1 MYYNLSTDDKIVS
14 NNESLNVA
22 NIVIPKDI
30 IHKWQKFV
38 NLLAEFIQIP
48 AALIMKLNPP
58 YIEVFTSSKTNE
70 NPYKVG
76 EKEYFDKSGL
86 YCEHVIKTRNKLLV
100 SNAIKEEYWNK
111 NPDIKLGMISYLG
124 FPLFWP
130 DGEAFGTICV
140 LDLKENH
147 YNENQNSLLEEFKH
161 IIETHLSLLYEN
173 CKRDNIIKDYME
185 SEEMLRDNLRRL
197 EDIQHLGKIGYW
209 EFDVNNQQIIWSDQV
224 FRLYERNP
232 SQGPPSAEEEAA
244 YYTPDESKRLRDYAQ
259 RAFEDGEKFEYDFQA
274 NLPSGKVIL
283 LTALMRPIKD
293 RSGHIIKLAGIVQ
306 DITDRKLTELKLRE
320 SEERYQKAY
329 ERAIFYRDL
338 FTHDIS
344 NIFNNLNLSSEF
356 ISMAQNN
363 YDKLDDLDEVF
374 SVIQN
379 SVERGSLLISNVQ
392 KLSQLEDSEVKLQSM
407 DIIKELEESITFLR
421 NSFPNK
427 EFVLEINNPYNK
439 VLVIGNEFLLDI
451 FENLLINAAKHNN
464 NSVIEIVINISKIK
478 KQDKNFIKVE
488 IMDNGRGITSTNKKS
503 IFKKLYKKKSP
514 VKGMGIGLSLV
525 KKIVESFNG
534 KIKVEDRVQG
544 DYSKGSNFILLIPE
558 LV

>member
-1 MYYNLSTDDKIVS
+1 VYYTLSTDDKIVI
-14 NNESLNVA
+14 NNERLNVV

-30 IHKWQKFV
+30 IHKWQKFA

-478 KQDKNFIKVE
+478 KQNKNFIKVE

>member
-1 MYYNLSTDDKIVS
+1 MYYNLSTEDKIVS

-173 CKRDNIIKDYME
+173 CKRDNIIKDYIK
-185 SEEMLRDNLRRL
+185 SEEKLRVNLRRL
-197 EDIQHLGKIGYW
+197 EDIQRLGKIGYW
-209 EFDVNNQQIIWSDQV
+209 EFDVTNQQITWSDQV
-224 FRLYERNP
+224 FQLYERNP

-259 RAFEDGEKFEYDFQA
+259 RAFENGEKFEYDFQA

-503 IFKKLYKKKSP
+503 IFTKLYKKKSP

>member
-1 MYYNLSTDDKIVS
+1 MYYTLSTDDKIVI
-14 NNESLNVA
+14 NNERLNVV

-30 IHKWQKFV
+30 IHKWQKFA

-503 IFKKLYKKKSP
+503 IFTKLYKKKSP

>member
-1 MYYNLSTDDKIVS
+1 MYYTLSTDDKIVI
-14 NNESLNVA
+14 NNERLNVV

-30 IHKWQKFV
+30 IHKWQKFA

-439 VLVIGNEFLLDI
+439 VLV
-451 FENLLINAAKHNN
+451 
-464 NSVIEIVINISKIK
+464 
-478 KQDKNFIKVE
+478 
-488 IMDNGRGITSTNKKS
+488 
-503 IFKKLYKKKSP
+503 
-514 VKGMGIGLSLV
+514 
-525 KKIVESFNG
+525 
-534 KIKVEDRVQG
+534 
-544 DYSKGSNFILLIPE
+544 
-558 LV
+558 

>member
-1 MYYNLSTDDKIVS
+1 M
-14 NNESLNVA
+14 
-22 NIVIPKDI
+22 
-30 IHKWQKFV
+30 
-38 NLLAEFIQIP
+38 
-48 AALIMKLNPP
+48 
-58 YIEVFTSSKTNE
+58 
-70 NPYKVG
+70 
-76 EKEYFDKSGL
+76 
-86 YCEHVIKTRNKLLV
+86 
-100 SNAIKEEYWNK
+100 
-111 NPDIKLGMISYLG
+111 
-124 FPLFWP
+124 
-130 DGEAFGTICV
+130 
-140 LDLKENH
+140 
-147 YNENQNSLLEEFKH
+147 
-161 IIETHLSLLYEN
+161 LYEN
-173 CKRDNIIKDYME
+173 CKRDNLIKDYIK
-185 SEEMLRDNLRRL
+185 SEENLRVNLRRL
-197 EDIQHLGKIGYW
+197 EDIQRLGKIGYW

-224 FRLYERNP
+224 FQLYERNP
-232 SQGPPSAEEEAA
+232 SQGQPSAEEEAA
-244 YYTPDESKRLRDYAQ
+244 YYTPDENKRLRDYAQ
-259 RAFEDGEKFEYDFQA
+259 RAFENGEKFEYDFQA
-274 NLPSGKVIL
+274 NLPSGKIIL

-293 RSGHIIKLAGIVQ
+293 KSGHIVKLAGIVQ
-306 DITDRKLTELKLRE
+306 DITDRKLTKLKLRE

-363 YDKLDDLDEVF
+363 HDKLNDLDDVF

-379 SVERGSLLISNVQ
+379 SVERGSLLISNVK
-392 KLSQLEDSEVKLQSM
+392 KLSQLEDTEVKLQSM
-407 DIIKELEESITFLR
+407 DISKELEDSITFLR
-421 NSFPNK
+421 NIFPNK

-488 IMDNGRGITSTNKKS
+488 IMDNGKGITSTNKKS
-503 IFKKLYKKKSP
+503 IFTKLYKKKSP

-544 DYSKGSNFILLIPE
+544 DYSKGSNFILLIHE